1 MSILVT
7 YSSKTGNTEKVAKA
21 IHEVLAER
29 AEIQKLPDVNS
40 EHYDTV
46 VLGYWVDKGT
56 ANAEALEFMKTLADK
71 KIVLFGTL
79 GAGDAGGYHQQVR
92 ETVEKE
98 LPSTCTLLG
107 HQLFRASSLRLNIL
121 RKQHAEEPDDVEINK
136 MLEDYENNK
145 HRPDAQDLKNAQEFV
160 LAALSA

>member
-7 YSSKTGNTEKVAKA
+7 YSSKTGNTEKVGQA
-21 IHEVLAER
+21 IHEVVSEKAD
-29 AEIQKLPDVNS
+29 IKKLPDVSCEN
-40 EHYDTV
+40 YDTV
-46 VLGYWVDKGT
+46 VMGYWVDKGT
-56 ANAEALEFMKTLADK
+56 ANAEALEFMKTLGGK
-71 KIVLFGTL
+71 KVVLFGTL

-107 HQLFRASSLRLNIL
+107 HQLFRASSMRLNIL
-121 RKQHAEEPDDVEINK
+121 RKQHAEKPDDVEISK

-145 HRPDAQDLKNAQEFV
+145 HRPDAQDLKNAQAFV
-160 LAALSA
+160 LAALK